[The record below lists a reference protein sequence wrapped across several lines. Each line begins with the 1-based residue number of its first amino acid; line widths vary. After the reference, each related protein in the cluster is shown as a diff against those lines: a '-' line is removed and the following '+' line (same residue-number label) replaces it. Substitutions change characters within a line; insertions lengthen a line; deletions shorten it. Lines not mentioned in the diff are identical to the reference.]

1 MNESK
6 KPRIAEILRVEV
18 GERFSVEGQRGGD
31 PLYIGE
37 DGLVRYVS
45 DDGVSASAIQIAIN
59 HPDRIIRKPRW
70 TEQDKEDAKAIVRVF
85 GNKGFVER
93 DGSGKLELNSCYYI
107 NRELFPSLN
116 PGESATL
123 DEIIGGGE

>member
-1 MNESK
+1 MN
-6 KPRIAEILRVEV
+6 KPLAEWTLAEVKAECEKYAVCSPECRAYNDKLERAIACRA
-18 GERFSVEGQRGGD
+18 RFAPGAWDLSE
-31 PLYIGE
+31 P
-37 DGLVRYVS
+37 
-45 DDGVSASAIQIAIN
+45 
-59 HPDRIIRKPRW
+59 PRW

>member
-1 MNESK
+1 M
-6 KPRIAEILRVEV
+6 
-18 GERFSVEGQRGGD
+18 
-31 PLYIGE
+31 
-37 DGLVRYVS
+37 S